1 VSPQIDPSYDDSGW
15 DEIPPSRVEQQQ
27 MDIDALGVHYG
38 FVWYRGTFEGP
49 LDRLI
54 LDARHCYAI
63 WLNGELIAAGDQFQN
78 TLGVGPDGASVRRL
92 PLRGITFQEGRNTL
106 VILTESL
113 GHNKDFADDGR
124 NPRGLVFLD
133 TGTTPVAWRHRGG
146 LVRGER
152 GITPV
157 VAFNGVDR
165 VHTESVVLPH
175 GWAGEPTGVGL
186 YETRFVLEGVE
197 PRKQTVA
204 LNFDPGRGKANLY
217 LNGHLLGRYW
227 PERGPQRRFVLPW
240 GILAAGEENHLAIAL
255 WKRTP
260 RATLGKVWLEAR

>member
-15 DEIPPSRVEQQQ
+15 DEIPPPRVEQQQ

-38 FVWYRGTFEGP
+38 FIWYRGTFEGP

-54 LDARHCYAI
+54 LDARHCYAV

-92 PLRGITFQEGRNTL
+92 SLRGAAFHEGRNTL

-113 GHNKDFADDGR
+113 GHNKNFADDGR

-133 TGTTPVAWRHRGG
+133 TGTTPVAWRYRGG

-157 VAFNGVDR
+157 VAFNGVER
-165 VHTESVVLPH
+165 IHTEPVALPH

-197 PRKQTVA
+197 LRKQTVA
-204 LNFDPGRGKANLY
+204 LSFDPGRGKANLY

-240 GILAAGEENHLAIAL
+240 GILAAEEENYLAITL

-260 RATLGKVWLEAR
+260 RATLGKVRLEVC